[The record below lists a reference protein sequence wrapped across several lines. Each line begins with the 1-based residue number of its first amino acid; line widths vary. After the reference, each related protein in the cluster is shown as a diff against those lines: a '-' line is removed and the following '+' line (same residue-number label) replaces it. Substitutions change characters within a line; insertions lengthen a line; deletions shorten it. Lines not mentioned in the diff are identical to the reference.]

1 MTRSHLGNTQ
11 VANFQVALQRQQ
23 QITRFEI
30 FVNDTHAVQ
39 ILQPVDQLR
48 EVIVRLKKRKL
59 FVRR

>member
-30 FVNDTHAVQ
+30 FVNDTHAV
-39 ILQPVDQLR
+39 
-48 EVIVRLKKRKL
+48 
-59 FVRR
+59 